1 MKAFFSGG
9 GGEEEVIARRDD
21 FIRRIYEFGVGIICS
36 RVMEIWRERERE
48 RERERYSS
56 GLYIIKAVVC

>member
-1 MKAFFSGG
+1 MFSCYGDM
-9 GGEEEVIARRDD
+9 V
-21 FIRRIYEFGVGIICS
+21 
-36 RVMEIWRERERE
+36 RERE